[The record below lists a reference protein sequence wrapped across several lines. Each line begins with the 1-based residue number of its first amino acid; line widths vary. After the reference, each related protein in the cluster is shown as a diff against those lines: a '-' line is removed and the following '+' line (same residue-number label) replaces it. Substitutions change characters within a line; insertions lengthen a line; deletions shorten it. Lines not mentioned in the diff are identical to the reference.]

1 MDIQR
6 AKEEIKRAVQAYLA
20 TDDIGRP
27 LIPAVR
33 QRPILLMGPPGV
45 GKTQIMEQIAQE
57 CDIALVAYTIT
68 HHTRQSAVGLPF
80 IRERNYGGRTRS
92 VTEYTMSEI
101 IASVYAAMERTGK
114 KNGILFIDEINCV
127 SETLAPTMLQFL
139 QCKTFGNQ
147 AVPGGWVIVAAGNPP
162 EYNKSVREFDLV
174 TLDRVRRIDI
184 EPKLSVWQDYARA
197 HRLHPAVTAY
207 LELRP
212 QHFYKIENDVDGVQF
227 VTARGWE
234 DLSAYLQAA
243 DRLAL
248 PVDEGVIGQYLRHP
262 EVARDF
268 AAYWVLYR
276 KYHEDYGVED
286 ILQGKPYDAVIAR
299 AMDASFDE
307 RISLVSLLLAGLNTR
322 FADARAT
329 GAVTDAC
336 YQQLRSFKRTLTQQN
351 DADPAALFAA
361 QCENYRA
368 RLDTDKAAG
377 ALLPDEAAARTRTLA
392 LLEAAHEAWNGAW
405 EGKRFHHVSTDEV
418 YGALGFDGTLFTER
432 TRYDPHS
439 PYSAS
444 KASSDHFVRAFHDTY
459 GLPTVVTNCS
469 NNYGPYQFPEKLIPL
484 FINNIRH
491 GRPLPVYGKG
501 ENVRDWLYV
510 EDHARALDLVFHE
523 GHTGETYN
531 IGGFNEWRNIDLIRV
546 LVRTVDRLLGREEGA
561 SDGLITYVTD
571 RAGHDLRYAIDSRKL
586 KDELGWEPSL
596 QFEEGIEKTVKWYLE
611 NQAWM
616 DEITSGDY
624 ESYYER
630 MYANR

>member
-6 AKEEIKRAVQAYLA
+6 AKEEIKCAVQAYLA
-20 TDDIGRP
+20 TDDVGRP
-27 LIPAVR
+27 LIPPVR

-80 IRERNYGGRTRS
+80 IRERDFGGKTHS

-114 KNGILFIDEINCV
+114 QHGILFIDEINCV

-147 AVPGGWVIVAAGNPP
+147 AVPEGWVIVAAGNPP

-243 DRLAL
+243 DALNL
-248 PVDEGVIGQYLRHP
+248 PVDEGVVGQYLRHP

-268 AAYWVLYR
+268 AAYWALYR
-276 KYHEDYGVED
+276 KYHKDYGVED
-286 ILQGKPYDAVIAR
+286 ILQGKPFDAVVAR

-307 RISLVSLLLAGLNTR
+307 RISLVTLLLAGLNTR
-322 FADARAT
+322 FAAAAAT

-336 YQQLRSFKRTLTQQN
+336 YQQLRSFKRALTQQTN
-351 DADPAALFAA
+351 AEPAALFAD
-361 QCENYRA
+361 QCKTYRA
-368 RLDTDKAAG
+368 RLDSDKAAG
-377 ALLPDEAAARTRTLA
+377 ALLPDEAAARTRTLSLLNAWGKLLGGTLDTDDAFDTVRGAFNAQVRRREEAVAAASVA
-392 LLEAAHEAWNGAW
+392 LEFAFDFMEQAFEDGQEMVVFVNEL
-405 EGKRFHHVSTDEV
+405 
-418 YGALGFDGTLFTER
+418 ALGPDSAPFLAENDCER
-432 TRYDPHS
+432 FEQ
-439 PYSAS
+439 YS
-444 KASSDHFVRAFHDTY
+444 
-459 GLPTVVTNCS
+459 
-469 NNYGPYQFPEKLIPL
+469 EKLL
-484 FINNIRH
+484 LH
-491 GRPLPVYGKG
+491 GG
-501 ENVRDWLYV
+501 E
-510 EDHARALDLVFHE
+510 
-523 GHTGETYN
+523 
-531 IGGFNEWRNIDLIRV
+531 
-546 LVRTVDRLLGREEGA
+546 
-561 SDGLITYVTD
+561 
-571 RAGHDLRYAIDSRKL
+571 
-586 KDELGWEPSL
+586 DELLAEL
-596 QFEEGIEKTVKWYLE
+596 QRDDIRGEEHSAEF
-611 NQAWM
+611 
-616 DEITSGDY
+616 
-624 ESYYER
+624 
-630 MYANR
+630 

>member
-1 MDIQR
+1 MNIKE
-6 AKEEIKRAVQAYLA
+6 AKEQIKNAMTAYFTKDEFGSYAV
-20 TDDIGRP
+20 P
-27 LIPAVR
+27 VEK
-33 QRPILLMGPPGV
+33 QRPVFLMGPPGI
-45 GKTQIMEQIAQE
+45 GKTAIMEQIAQE
-57 CDIALVAYTIT
+57 LDVCLVSYSMT
-68 HHTRQSAVGLPF
+68 HHTRQSALGLPF
-80 IRERNYGGRTRS
+80 IEKKVFNGKEYQVS
-92 VTEYTMSEI
+92 EYTMSEI
-101 IASVYAAMERTGK
+101 IASVYETMEATGK
-114 KNGILFIDEINCV
+114 KEGILFLDEINCV

-243 DRLAL
+243 DKLTL

-336 YQQLRSFKRTLTQQN
+336 YQQLRSFKRTLSQQP
-351 DADPAALFAA
+351 DADPADLFAERCDA
-361 QCENYRA
+361 YRA
-368 RLDTDKAAG
+368 KLEADKTAG

-392 LLEAAHEAWNGAW
+392 LLTAWSRSLDNGLDADEAFDTVRGAFNTQVQRREEA
-405 EGKRFHHVSTDEV
+405 VSAASNALEFAFDFMEQAFEDGQEMV
-418 YGALGFDGTLFTER
+418 VFVNELALGPDSAPFLAENDCER
-432 TRYDPHS
+432 FEQ
-439 PYSAS
+439 YSEKLLLHGGEDELLAELQR
-444 KASSDHFVRAFHDTY
+444 DDVRA
-459 GLPTVVTNCS
+459 
-469 NNYGPYQFPEKLIPL
+469 
-484 FINNIRH
+484 
-491 GRPLPVYGKG
+491 
-501 ENVRDWLYV
+501 
-510 EDHARALDLVFHE
+510 
-523 GHTGETYN
+523 
-531 IGGFNEWRNIDLIRV
+531 
-546 LVRTVDRLLGREEGA
+546 EEHSA
-561 SDGLITYVTD
+561 
-571 RAGHDLRYAIDSRKL
+571 
-586 KDELGWEPSL
+586 E
-596 QFEEGIEKTVKWYLE
+596 F
-611 NQAWM
+611 
-616 DEITSGDY
+616 
-624 ESYYER
+624 
-630 MYANR
+630 